1 MSQDWTGADG
11 KQNVVAKFYKTQ
23 HYNEG
28 LARKTEA
35 KQTDQLEET
44 RHDSNRTSSP
54 LPVTFALRLK

>member
-11 KQNVVAKFYKTQ
+11 KENVVAKFYKTQ

-44 RHDSNRTSSP
+44 RQDNNRTSSP
-54 LPVTFALRLK
+54 

>member
-11 KQNVVAKFYKTQ
+11 KQNVEAKFYKTQ

-28 LARKTEA
+28 LARKTAA

-44 RHDSNRTSSP
+44 RQDNNRTSSP
-54 LPVTFALRLK
+54 